1 MTPRPVGKL
10 VVHHRSPGVAIGTLD
25 AFFLMRC
32 FGHVGPDDIEA
43 TLKCSDVLNAYRPQ
57 GSVSIVVV
65 DPTSAFPSE
74 ETRRAALDATRRT
87 RALTAGHVVIVAGD
101 GFWASAIRGVL
112 TTLAALAQTSF
123 PRKVVRYE
131 DEGIDAAIEMLGEP
145 VIKYRAP
152 LLAALSYLK
161 GAGSQPPPS
170 SKSNPSSQDAPP
182 STPRTS
188 PKRQTR

>member
-1 MTPRPVGKL
+1 L
-10 VVHHRSPGVAIGTLD
+10 VVQHRSPGVAMGTLD

-32 FGHVGPDDIEA
+32 FGSVSPDDIA
-43 TLKCSDVLNAYRPQ
+43 ASLKCSDVLNAYRPE
-57 GSVSIVVV
+57 GSVSIVAV
-65 DPTSAFPSE
+65 DPTSSFPSE

-112 TTLAALAQTSF
+112 TTLASLAQTSF

-131 DEGIDAAIEMLGEP
+131 DEGIEAAIEMLGETAP
-145 VIKYRAP
+145 RYRAP

-161 GAGSQPPPS
+161 SNATNSPPPPGPDPSATSMPPS
-170 SKSNPSSQDAPP
+170 SSKPSS
-182 STPRTS
+182 
-188 PKRQTR
+188 KRRG

>member
-1 MTPRPVGKL
+1 M
-10 VVHHRSPGVAIGTLD
+10 VHHRSPGAAIGTLD

-32 FGHVGPDDIEA
+32 FGMVSPDDIAA
-43 TLKCSDVLNAYRPQ
+43 TLKCSDVLNAYRPE

-131 DEGIDAAIEMLGEP
+131 EEGIEAAIDMLGEP
-145 VIKYRAP
+145 SVRYRAP
-152 LLAALSYLK
+152 LLFALSYLK
-161 GAGSQPPPS
+161 STGSQPPPS
-170 SKSNPSSQDAPP
+170 SKPDSSKSNLPSQDAPP
-182 STPRTS
+182 SSPRSS
-188 PKRQTR
+188 PRRQTR